1 MIYTLTLNP
10 AVDRE
15 LTVPAIEFDSVLRA
29 TESRVDCGGKGFNV
43 ARMLAALGSP
53 STAVGFAGGKAG
65 ELLGEMLAA
74 LGIGVEFIPVQGETR
89 TNVSIVSPAE
99 GRYVKA
105 NEPGPR
111 ITPAEEAALFARV
124 GALARPG
131 DWWVLAG
138 SLPPGVE
145 ADIYAR
151 LITRLKAAGA
161 GVLLDTSGAA
171 LAHGCDAGPF
181 LAKPNALEAGQ
192 LTGLPV
198 ETRPQLAA
206 AARSILGRGVGN
218 VVVSLGKDGALLVTP
233 EGEWAARSPRI
244 RESNPI
250 GAGDSLVGGLVWGL
264 QAGLPLPEALRWGI
278 ACGAATAS
286 LPGTAV
292 GTRALVEE
300 LVEKVEIASSG

>member
-1 MIYTLTLNP
+1 
-10 AVDRE
+10 
-15 LTVPAIEFDSVLRA
+15 
-29 TESRVDCGGKGFNV
+29 
-43 ARMLAALGSP
+43 
-53 STAVGFAGGKAG
+53 
-65 ELLGEMLAA
+65 
-74 LGIGVEFIPVQGETR
+74 
-89 TNVSIVSPAE
+89 
-99 GRYVKA
+99 VKA

-111 ITPAEEAALFARV
+111 ITPAEEAALFERV
-124 GALARPG
+124 EALARPG